1 MFTYAWFI
9 LIHGRNCHNFVVI
22 FWLKIKINVQNRK
35 NKYLF
40 LITKALRVH
49 FNKLSDCEN
58 TEHVMWV
65 GTLVQRPFPL
75 DANTQRATALVI
87 KSIVDGGGKH
97 CTWCLWALL
106 LGRAFPVRS
115 CRGEAPGPLE
125 PVWRAAEQTG
135 SLPGVPVGG
144 HPSTTS
150 LLEAYLLEAVSR
162 WGLRQHPWWPWAC
175 GPLMALKLLSFLRVG
190 QRSSFQILLLYGRTE
205 ANLSLSRCFLL
216 HEFRDDFSLVEL
228 LRWLMHQAVLSALQ
242 LSGCWPWHFTAVLGR
257 RSPREAET
265 PLSVKHRAFMIRKS
279 VMTRPNTLELEMGG
293 GHLGTPPGTSDLFT
307 LSCPGP
313 CFHVCGW
320 QRWGAVTSL
329 GVFSLQKQT
338 LVCVVRLLCRLALCP
353 FYFYLFITI
362 FILFIYLAVQYS
374 LWDLSS
380 PTRSWTWA
388 PSSGSVES

>member
-9 LIHGRNCHNFVVI
+9 LIHGRNRHNFVVI

-150 LLEAYLLEAVSR
+150 LLEAYLPEAVSR
-162 WGLRQHPWWPWAC
+162 WGLRQHPWVTVGMWASH
-175 GPLMALKLLSFLRVG
+175 GPEVAFLFEGWAEEFLSDFAAVWQNWSESVSLTLFFIAWISWWFLPSGITAL
-190 QRSSFQILLLYGRTE
+190 
-205 ANLSLSRCFLL
+205 A
-216 HEFRDDFSLVEL
+216 D
-228 LRWLMHQAVLSALQ
+228 A
-242 LSGCWPWHFTAVLGR
+242 SGCSVCTPAVR
-257 RSPREAET
+257 
-265 PLSVKHRAFMIRKS
+265 V
-279 VMTRPNTLELEMGG
+279 
-293 GHLGTPPGTSDLFT
+293 
-307 LSCPGP
+307 
-313 CFHVCGW
+313 
-320 QRWGAVTSL
+320 
-329 GVFSLQKQT
+329 
-338 LVCVVRLLCRLALCP
+338 LALTFHCCP
-353 FYFYLFITI
+353 
-362 FILFIYLAVQYS
+362 
-374 LWDLSS
+374 W
-380 PTRSWTWA
+380 
-388 PSSGSVES
+388 PS